1 MAMSMFRVTK
11 GIELDN
17 IQILEGSG
25 APGAA
30 GDPSLAPIGSLYL
43 DNTNGDLFTKVAAGV
58 GTNKWSVLATESYVD
73 TEITTVTNMVTALGN
88 AFNYVG
94 VLTSGGATSGAA
106 FDLTTLAAGSKDA
119 GDYYKVTVA
128 GWFVV
133 GAGTPFFANVGDGL
147 VWNTSGDVDK
157 VDNTNSEVQGTTNFI
172 TVTGNADTGF
182 VVDIAADFKTRV
194 GDLETD
200 VSTLQTDVS
209 NVQTEVDNIETSL
222 GGSVNTAGVFQPSA
236 FTAFNNVTTPT
247 SITNVLS
254 QIDSS
259 IGPVVVSNSIIDAAD
274 NVTTNIQNIAN
285 YVENSSLV
293 VTGTAT
299 QSVTDTVTG
308 VMAKWLVHVKQTS
321 TPANMNA
328 FEIFAATNG
337 AAVDSNKFG
346 ILKTGAAIA
355 GLATDVTLS
364 GADLILSVTSTIN
377 MEVTIKRVAVA

>member
-1 MAMSMFRVTK
+1 M
-11 GIELDN
+11 
-17 IQILEGSG
+17 
-25 APGAA
+25 
-30 GDPSLAPIGSLYL
+30 
-43 DNTNGDLFTKVAAGV
+43 
-58 GTNKWSVLATESYVD
+58 
-73 TEITTVTNMVTALGN
+73 N
-88 AFNYVG
+88 A
-94 VLTSGGATSGAA
+94 
-106 FDLTTLAAGSKDA
+106 
-119 GDYYKVTVA
+119 
-128 GWFVV
+128 
-133 GAGTPFFANVGDGL
+133 
-147 VWNTSGDVDK
+147 
-157 VDNTNSEVQGTTNFI
+157 
-172 TVTGNADTGF
+172 
-182 VVDIAADFKTRV
+182 
-194 GDLETD
+194 
-200 VSTLQTDVS
+200 
-209 NVQTEVDNIETSL
+209 
-222 GGSVNTAGVFQPSA
+222 AGVFQSSA
-236 FTAFNNVTTPT
+236 FAAFDNVTAPT

-259 IGPVVVSNSIIDAAD
+259 IGPNVVSNTIVDAAD